1 MVVNLLQL
9 LLARPLGW
17 FVLAV
22 YAAVVLLMW
31 YIIWR
36 DRFRRVIGTWTAVEW
51 TLVALI
57 LCIFC
62 PFVYNYYREKG
73 FL

>member
-1 MVVNLLQL
+1 MVFDLILFL
-9 LLARPLGW
+9 WAHLWGW
-17 FVLAV
+17 FILAV
-22 YAAVVLLMW
+22 YAAAVLLMW

-36 DRFRRVIGTWTAVEW
+36 DRFRGVTGTWTAVEW
-51 TLVALI
+51 MLVALV
-57 LCIFC
+57 LGVFC